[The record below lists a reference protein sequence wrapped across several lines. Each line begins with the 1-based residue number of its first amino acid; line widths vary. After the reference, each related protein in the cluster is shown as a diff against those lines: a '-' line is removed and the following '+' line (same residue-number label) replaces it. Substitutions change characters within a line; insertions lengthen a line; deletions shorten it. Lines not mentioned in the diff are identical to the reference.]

1 MVVLIRALSIVVLGV
16 VLPPAQQRGV
26 VTGISLNPNPVAAG
40 TPVSATATATNP
52 CGAVF
57 IDWGDGTKITYP
69 ISSVPATE
77 THAYTAAG
85 HFTVLAKGMGN
96 CDGEVKT
103 TFDVSPPP
111 TPPPPRASEATVT
124 SVDMTPSPALVRQPV
139 DIAVKG
145 RGTCSFSVDFGDG
158 NSQEETGVLPRTVK
172 HTYAVADNYVVIVRP
187 ASPCAGKFTQ
197 KLTVATEL
205 PQPELTGINV
215 TPARPTAGQPV
226 TIEIIGSGT
235 CSYTIDFGDGNTD
248 TRSRQLPDRVRH
260 NYPAPDR
267 YTVVVSADRPCAGSA
282 RTTLVIRSRR

>member
-1 MVVLIRALSIVVLGV
+1 M
-16 VLPPAQQRGV
+16 
-26 VTGISLNPNPVAAG
+26 
-40 TPVSATATATNP
+40 
-52 CGAVF
+52 
-57 IDWGDGTKITYP
+57 
-69 ISSVPATE
+69 
-77 THAYTAAG
+77 
-85 HFTVLAKGMGN
+85 
-96 CDGEVKT
+96 
-103 TFDVSPPP
+103 
-111 TPPPPRASEATVT
+111 
-124 SVDMTPSPALVRQPV
+124 
-139 DIAVKG
+139 
-145 RGTCSFSVDFGDG
+145 
-158 NSQEETGVLPRTVK
+158 LPRTVK